1 MVARTPLAV
10 SHQWLDFHGLLPT
23 RGLQVA
29 FELAF
34 QKFGYLTDH
43 TLALSIIRSNP
54 GIVHPDLASDVQTLT
69 ARLERLGP
77 ALAPTRLYKVP
88 SRQRFCEPIR
98 RVQGVLQEFLEERA
112 HGLHYAE
119 EDYSVDIVA
128 GWVRTT
134 AGSTHDLTIVGV
146 GDYLRLVARAIDH
159 GPSGKLLW
167 APEDIEDPFNHYA
180 RTLWEREALGKTF
193 EKKRLSKLL
202 KSLARDASVAH
213 PHHQDIV
220 LLLSPNRI
228 HVRPLSFI
236 AEGNYVVNAFGQH
249 TGGSAHHLLSD
260 QLNLH
265 IDVDHIFELEDLINS
280 RSARENDFQRFFEGH
295 PEFLLGT
302 DYRHL
307 VAQPVLVRPDEA
319 DLVPDFVL
327 IPHSHAS
334 PKIVELKLPHVSI
347 ARHRASREGFL
358 QNVIVARDQLLE
370 YRSFFSTRT
379 AAKFARD
386 NWGCEIYLPRIAV
399 VIGRSSSFGSEYERR
414 KAESRVPD
422 VEVLTYDDIL
432 ERARMCRQ
440 ISGGLSSPPR

>member
-1 MVARTPLAV
+1 MVARTPHAV

-29 FELAF
+29 FEFAF
-34 QKFGYLTDH
+34 RHFGYLTDH
-43 TLALSIIRSNP
+43 TLAHSIIRNNP
-54 GIVHPDLASDVQTLT
+54 GIVHPDLVSDVQTLV
-69 ARLERLGP
+69 ARLEQLGP
-77 ALAPTRLYKVP
+77 ALAPSKLWKVP

-112 HGLHYAE
+112 QGLHHAE
-119 EDYSVDIVA
+119 EDYSIDTAA
-128 GWVRTT
+128 GWVRTA
-134 AGSTHDLTIVGV
+134 AGSTRDLTIVGV

-167 APEDIEDPFNHYA
+167 APEGIEDHFDHYT
-180 RTLWEREALGKTF
+180 RTLWERAALGKTF
-193 EKKRLSKLL
+193 DKKWLSKLL
-202 KSLARDASVAH
+202 KSLARDASFAQ

-220 LLLSPNRI
+220 LLLSSNRI

-236 AEGNYVVNAFGQH
+236 AEGNYVVNASGHH

-260 QLNLH
+260 QINLH
-265 IDVDHIFELEDLINS
+265 IHVDHIFELEDLINS
-280 RSARENDFQRFFEGH
+280 RTAREQDFQEFFEAH

-319 DLVPDFVL
+319 NLVPDFVL
-327 IPHSHAS
+327 IPHGHAA
-334 PKIVELKLPHVSI
+334 PKIVELKLPSMPI
-347 ARHRASREGFL
+347 SRQRASREGFL

-370 YRSFFSTRT
+370 YRSFFSSRT

-422 VEVLTYDDIL
+422 VEVMTYDDIL
-432 ERARMCRQ
+432 ERARICRQ
-440 ISGGLSSPPR
+440 IGGRSS